1 MSDQS
6 LPASSTQAVL
16 ARIWAAGAETPGSP
30 PPHLPQSR
38 NQSQTDGLAVGAV
51 PSGLAAVAAALAGTQ
66 KTMTG
71 ALSAVETGELEG
83 LAPGAEDPT
92 PGAQTPA
99 GLAPGAAL

>member
-66 KTMTG
+66 KT
-71 ALSAVETGELEG
+71 GELEG